1 MGGVCSGGAKRK
13 SVKVGGEENN
23 NGGINTSGKLRSLH
37 STCKKRENSYRNNN
51 GDDFGRTTP
60 QRSNSGEFLSSFSRE
75 LKPSTPV
82 RTEADK
88 VCSFYVLF
96 S

>member
-37 STCKKRENSYRNNN
+37 STGKKRENSYRNNN